1 MNNETRLISFL
12 AALGVAAGLYGLLDR
27 PAEGNAP
34 NVAPSQTPPVV
45 QSEPAVAAPP
55 PLTPPAAKPPAIARL
70 PKQVPATEN
79 HPPVAKGLSSPPE
92 PTPVAAL
99 GSNAGQSPSAPSQ
112 NPAAEKPNSVSGWG
126 PWSGPQPGATTG
138 GPTSSPDGTPSVLG
152 QNPTVNA
159 AAGTP
164 PPPAVV
170 PPPASSPP
178 GTNPPGTSSSI
189 RPGYG
194 WGDKNHIHIPRRD
207 K

>member
-27 PAEGNAP
+27 PSEGSAP
-34 NVAPSQTPPVV
+34 NVAPSQTPPVA
-45 QSEPAVAAPP
+45 QNEPAAVEPP
-55 PLTPPAAKPPAIARL
+55 PLTPPASAKPPAIARVPVRDA
-70 PKQVPATEN
+70 PKQVPA
-79 HPPVAKGLSSPPE
+79 SPP

-99 GSNAGQSPSAPSQ
+99 GSDAGQPAGIGPQGQ
-112 NPAAEKPNSVSGWG
+112 NPAAERPDSVAGWG
-126 PWSGPQPGATTG
+126 PWSAGAQPGGATTG
-138 GPTSSPDGTPSVLG
+138 APTSPDGTPSVLG
-152 QNPTVNA
+152 HNPTVNA
-159 AAGTP
+159 AAGT

-178 GTNPPGTSSSI
+178 GTNPPGTNPPGTSSSI

-194 WGDKNHIHIPRRD
+194 WGDRNHIHIPRRD